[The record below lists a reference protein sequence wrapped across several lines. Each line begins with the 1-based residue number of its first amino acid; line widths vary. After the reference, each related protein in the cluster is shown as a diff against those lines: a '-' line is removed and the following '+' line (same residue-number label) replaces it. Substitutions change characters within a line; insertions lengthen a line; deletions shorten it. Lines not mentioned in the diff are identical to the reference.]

1 VIIISSW
8 YYDSECGNFPSMDNN
23 NAVLVNSRRLLFA
36 VESGLSSIFSRKLN
50 LPLRNYKLNEK
61 QNFREVKL

>member
-1 VIIISSW
+1 
-8 YYDSECGNFPSMDNN
+8 MDNN